1 MDWYGDGA
9 GLDWVRICEVAE
21 GRSTKL
27 DGSWA
32 EGLGRYLSIY
42 SGFFAAAVEEYHH
55 QVIPS
60 YTTFLT
66 AGHTE
71 SSFLFLTVSNTYEL
85 IHTRILSRHTQDG
98 THIISRFINLRLIS
112 LLINIVKQ
120 VTNLD
125 KRTHGQAKQGM

>member
-1 MDWYGDGA
+1 MA
-9 GLDWVRICEVAE
+9 
-21 GRSTKL
+21 
-27 DGSWA
+27 SWA

-42 SGFFAAAVEEYHH
+42 SGFVAAVLEEYH

-71 SSFLFLTVSNTYEL
+71 SSFLFLTVSNTNEH
-85 IHTRILSRHTQDG
+85 IHTRILSRHTQDE
-98 THIISRFINLRLIS
+98 THIISRFINLWLIGF
-112 LLINIVKQ
+112 LINIVKQ